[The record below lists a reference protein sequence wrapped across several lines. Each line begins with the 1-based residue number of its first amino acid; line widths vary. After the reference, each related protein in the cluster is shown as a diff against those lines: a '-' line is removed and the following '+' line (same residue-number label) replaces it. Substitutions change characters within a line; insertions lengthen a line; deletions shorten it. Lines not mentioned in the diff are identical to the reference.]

1 MSYTDQDRLTALAG
15 VYQAAWCAEGIARR
29 GMADSD
35 SVETCINSI
44 FQTDADEVAA
54 VFGGLAHVASGLR
67 QFVNQMEG
75 YGKRDMDL
83 TRYVIALLQLQHKL
97 RANPAMLEQIGD
109 SIDTARGR
117 LEHYHLLHANILA
130 QLAETYSNTISNL
143 QPRIMV
149 RGEPL
154 HLQNPDNQNKI
165 RALLLAGVRAAILWH
180 QTGGRRRHILFSRK
194 RLLETGR
201 TMLNNIHA

>member
-1 MSYTDQDRLTALAG
+1 
-15 VYQAAWCAEGIARR
+15 
-29 GMADSD
+29 MADSD
-35 SVETCINSI
+35 AMQTCIDSL
-44 FQTDADEVAA
+44 FQTDAPDVPS
-54 VFGGLAHVASGLR
+54 VFGGLEHVAAGLR

-97 RANPAMLEQIGD
+97 RANPAMLEHIADNIKIAQ
-109 SIDTARGR
+109 GR
-117 LEHYHLLHANILA
+117 LQHFPLLHENILA
-130 QLAETYSNTISNL
+130 QLAETYSKTVSQL

-165 RALLLAGVRAAILWH
+165 RALLLSGVRSAILWH
-180 QTGGRRRHILFSRK
+180 QVGGRRRHILFSRK
-194 RLLETGR
+194 RLLACGR
-201 TMLNNIHA
+201 QLINGLNA